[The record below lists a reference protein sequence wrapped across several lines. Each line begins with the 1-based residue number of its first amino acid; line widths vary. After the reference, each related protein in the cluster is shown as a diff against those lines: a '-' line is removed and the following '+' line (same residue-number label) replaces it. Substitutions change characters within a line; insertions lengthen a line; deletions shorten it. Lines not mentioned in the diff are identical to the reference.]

1 MALMYEHLLVPV
13 DDSELSERAM
23 SASIELARKLRAR
36 ITGFIAEPFGHV
48 AGDGYSYSAAA
59 AALDDRQLAEH
70 AQQVMARFER
80 MAQEAGVPFEGRY
93 VQAANVDEAI
103 VGAARRHGCDMIVM
117 ATHGRGPLGE
127 FLWGSHTK
135 SVIAHCE
142 LPLLVLH

>member
-1 MALMYEHLLVPV
+1 MYEHLLVPV

-23 SASIELARKLRAR
+23 SGSIELARRLSAR
-36 ITGFIAEPFGHV
+36 ITGFIAEPFANL
-48 AGDGYSYSAAA
+48 AGDGYSFSAAA

-70 AQQVMARFER
+70 AQQVLTRFEHMAR
-80 MAQEAGVPFEGRY
+80 EAGVPFQGHC
-93 VQAANVDEAI
+93 VQTADIDEAI

-135 SVIAHCE
+135 NVITHCD